1 VTAAMTN
8 DKMEPNPMSKIADWL
23 RTHGPRLALD
33 AVVNI
38 ALPTAIYSYAQA
50 SWGDVGALL
59 ASSVPPLLWGIGTFA
74 RERRVDALSVL
85 ALVGIV
91 LSLLAFVGGGSVR
104 LLELKEKL
112 VTLLFAFAFL
122 GSAAIGKPLIYP
134 LARATMARKSK
145 EDGERFVARQHQESV
160 RHTVMVMTLVWGFGL
175 LADGLLSILLVFTL
189 PIPAYLIAGPI
200 LGYGT
205 IGGLTLWT
213 VLYRRYRERKVA
225 QSAAGA

>member
-1 VTAAMTN
+1 
-8 DKMEPNPMSKIADWL
+8 MSKITGWL
-23 RTHGPRLALD
+23 RANGPRLALEV
-33 AVVNI
+33 AVNV
-38 ALPTAIYSYAQA
+38 ALPTAIYSYARA
-50 SWGDVGALL
+50 SWGDAMALL
-59 ASSVPPLLWGIGTFA
+59 ASSAPPLLWGIGTFA
-74 RERRVDALSVL
+74 KERRVDALSIL
-85 ALVGIV
+85 ALVGIT
-91 LSLLAFVGGGSVR
+91 LSLLAFAGGGSVR

-122 GSAAIGKPLIYP
+122 ASAAIGKPLIYP

-145 EDGERFVARQHQESV
+145 EDGERFVARQHEASV

-213 VLYRRYRERKVA
+213 VLYRRYRERKVER
-225 QSAAGA
+225 SATAA